1 MKTAAGDS
9 QGMRQALMK
18 ALASPEF
25 QLSTRMRQLLQ
36 FLVEAT
42 VANRSAELKE
52 TVVGTEVFGRAPD
65 YDPKIDPV
73 VRKEARRLRLKL
85 QEYYQGSGASES
97 ARIDLPKGGYVPVL
111 VPADSAP
118 VQRAAAPHRARLR
131 WALPAVAALLLMAAS
146 LAALLRVD
154 AGKAVLVPA
163 PLTSNSGGERSPAFS
178 PDGKEIAY
186 ARQSETDP
194 ALAIYPQ

>member
-42 VANRSAELKE
+42 LANRSAELKE

-85 QEYYQGSGASES
+85 QEYYQRTRTGEPPPLDLPHGAS
-97 ARIDLPKGGYVPVL
+97 
-111 VPADSAP
+111 
-118 VQRAAAPHRARLR
+118 
-131 WALPAVAALLLMAAS
+131 
-146 LAALLRVD
+146 
-154 AGKAVLVPA
+154 
-163 PLTSNSGGERSPAFS
+163 
-178 PDGKEIAY
+178 
-186 ARQSETDP
+186 
-194 ALAIYPQ
+194 